1 MVAVDGGLFYSFDS
15 TISEFLKVIFFT
27 ILARGKKMYHPRF
40 KGQPYEMGKK
50 MGTFF
55 KKAKVKFPINLDP
68 FQIEFGKKSGKL
80 LQEYFPEAVAE
91 IKGITDVIE
100 LNNELFTS
108 WMMCMGCCLEI
119 SDGASV
125 EVRGCTAF
133 SFTHKGKVIHGRD
146 NDLPPFLKRVSK
158 SIYYQPE
165 NKLRF
170 ILNTSSF
177 INGEE
182 GINEFGLVVA
192 MTFVKPK
199 IEEIKPGINSVFLV
213 RYLLENCKTVAD
225 GIEALQKLPIASS
238 CNILLTDKKGDMVVV
253 ECNPVKL
260 NIRYPEQNNYGNNFI
275 ITVNH
280 FTSKEM
286 WKHDASNR
294 MLFSSGK
301 RYQTVL
307 NALTKMEFNDCV
319 QYAKDILR
327 GEFGFICQYERN
339 LNFETI
345 WSSVFDISGNKIYRA
360 EGNPQKVKY
369 IEDKRLFK

>member
-1 MVAVDGGLFYSFDS
+1 
-15 TISEFLKVIFFT
+15 
-27 ILARGKKMYHPRF
+27 MYHPRF
-40 KGQPYEMGKK
+40 KGQPYEMGRKL
-50 MGTFF
+50 GIIF
-55 KKAKVKFPINLDP
+55 KKTNVKFPINLDP

-80 LQEYFPEAVAE
+80 LQKYFPEAVSE

-100 LNNELFTS
+100 LDNELFTS
-108 WMMCMGCCLEI
+108 WMMCMGSCLEI
-119 SDGASV
+119 SNGSSI

-133 SFTHKGKVIHGRD
+133 SFIHNGKVIHGRD
-146 NDLPPFLKRVSK
+146 NDLPPFLKQVSK

-165 NKLRF
+165 NKLKF

-177 INGEE
+177 VNGEE
-182 GINEFGLVVA
+182 GINESGLVVA
-192 MTFVKPK
+192 MTFVRPK

-213 RYLLENCKTVAD
+213 RYLLENCKTVYD
-225 GIEALQKLPIASS
+225 GIKALQKLPIASS
-238 CNILLTDKKGDMVVV
+238 CNILLTDKNGDMVVV
-253 ECNPVKL
+253 ECNPLKL
-260 NIRYPEQNNYGNNFI
+260 NIRIPEQNGYGDNFI

-286 WKHDASNR
+286 WKHDASDR
-294 MLFSSGK
+294 MLFSSGV

-307 NALTKMEFNDCV
+307 NALTNIKYSESI
-319 QYAKDILR
+319 QHTKDILQ
-327 GEFGFICQYERN
+327 GKFGFMCQYEKK

-360 EGNPQKVKY
+360 EGDPRKCKY